1 MSLKKII
8 CIDGHPLLILEQ
20 WKKPSFKLI
29 LILLK
34 LGFFFLLVSAYGLCP
49 SERGNAELLMAIT
62 GGIPSRVPLQSRGQK
77 TRFTWIQHAP
87 PHFNASWSLFGSLG
101 FSYEGLSFIGCP
113 RNWETQLKT
122 PLSSALLNTDGQ
134 RSAHLG
140 WEVEEYFWDML
151 NISSTVLA
159 LLACFWCVK
168 LLQQD

>member
-1 MSLKKII
+1 MIELCLQCILFCSTATLFCILFMFHPPLLCYGYLTHSKVISSHVKDVFLKKII
-8 CIDGHPLLILEQ
+8 CTDGHPLLILEQ

-87 PHFNASWSLFGSLG
+87 PPPILTHRGACLEVWVLVMKV
-101 FSYEGLSFIGCP
+101 C
-113 RNWETQLKT
+113 
-122 PLSSALLNTDGQ
+122 
-134 RSAHLG
+134 HL
-140 WEVEEYFWDML
+140 
-151 NISSTVLA
+151 
-159 LLACFWCVK
+159 
-168 LLQQD
+168 